1 MLSRS
6 STFYR
11 DVPRRFPRVPAPW
24 SRSHY
29 STDLYDRR
37 TGAPSKRLLEIAA
50 HLRSEG
56 LVRVPIDL
64 EAIQRL
70 PPDATVMEFGAG
82 DGDVLPVLW
91 QAIPKGTIFVMDQC
105 AEVIRSLCGEFR
117 GPFQFTQGRRPRDAN
132 QAPASLDYV
141 RATRVAPYLDNA
153 ELELFFADVGHL
165 LKPGGS
171 LFITACHESQT
182 PVESFRTHS
191 LEQVIGIAGKA
202 FLKPERVEV
211 AFVRPGQSH
220 EPAEV
225 LEFSVADVTPEGL
238 SKLDKE
244 IAERRA
250 CHAGDLEVEM
260 RFWFARGSAELSVKH
275 KLERGVIRCRPR

>member
-1 MLSRS
+1 
-6 STFYR
+6 
-11 DVPRRFPRVPAPW
+11 
-24 SRSHY
+24 
-29 STDLYDRR
+29 
-37 TGAPSKRLLEIAA
+37 LETAA

-70 PPDATVMEFGAG
+70 PPDATVLEFGAG

-91 QAIPKGTIFVMDQC
+91 QAVPKGIVVVMDQC
-105 AEVIRSLCGEFR
+105 VEVIRSLRDEFR
-117 GPFQFTQGRRPRDAN
+117 GPFRFTQGRRPRDAG
-132 QAPASLDYV
+132 QAFASLDYV
-141 RATRVAPYLDNA
+141 RSKRVAPYLDDA
-153 ELELFFADVGHL
+153 ELEQFFADVADL

-191 LEQVIGIAGKA
+191 LAQVIGIAGKA
-202 FLKPERVEV
+202 FLKPDRVEV
-211 AFVRPGQSH
+211 AFIRPGQSH

-238 SKLDKE
+238 RKLDKE

-260 RFWFARGSAELSVKH
+260 RFWFARGSAELSGQH
-275 KLERGVIRCRPR
+275 KLAEE